1 MAAAELV
8 EAAAT
13 ELVVAVM
20 EGVEAVSKPAAA
32 VKVGEVEGN
41 KPVVAAARVTAVVE
55 VAENKPVAAAAKEKA
70 VVEAAEVRVMM
81 EVNVK
86 VDWNPEMAE
95 VEVKNREK
103 AEKPEQKPAAST
115 ATNSLTRKRLTL
127 RRRPLFRPTRQAIPA
142 IINLGQRQTSRR
154 LTDKE
159 VIRKRKILKLR
170 KLTYTLRNCPGK
182 HIMTHIQLLQ
192 ANHLA
197 DLLRQRPQQLVEAHI
212 SHIPNAR
219 RQTPVELIIR
229 HHNHRHRRI
238 PKIIRQFEGEPVM
251 VYENRIQRLVKQ
263 GRGNRPFELIE
274 PDVQIDQLRQA
285 ENHVRELP
293 GEPVVTHVQLVQPLQ
308 ILEFLRD
315 RPAEPVRVEVENRE
329 IRQQAEL
336 LRQESGY
343 VAVVEVNAGDRP
355 DLAIFRRPIAKHVG
369 VVTHVRPDPIRSK
382 VARI

>member
-1 MAAAELV
+1 
-8 EAAAT
+8 
-13 ELVVAVM
+13 M
-20 EGVEAVSKPAAA
+20 EPGDGGGVKTGGGENPGEGGG
-32 VKVGEVEGN
+32 VKIGGG
-41 KPVVAAARVTAVVE
+41 
-55 VAENKPVAAAAKEKA
+55 
-70 VVEAAEVRVMM
+70 
-81 EVNVK
+81 
-86 VDWNPEMAE
+86 
-95 VEVKNREK
+95 
-103 AEKPEQKPAAST
+103 EKPGDGGGA
-115 ATNSLTRKRLTL
+115 
-127 RRRPLFRPTRQAIPA
+127 
-142 IINLGQRQTSRR
+142 
-154 LTDKE
+154 
-159 VIRKRKILKLR
+159 
-170 KLTYTLRNCPGK
+170 GK
-182 HIMTHIQLLQ
+182 GG
-192 ANHLA
+192 
-197 DLLRQRPQQLVEAHI
+197 DGRGGEGREGI

-251 VYENRIQRLVKQ
+251 VYENRVQRLVKQ

-336 LRQESGY
+336 LRQESGN

-355 DLAIFRRPIAKHVG
+355 DLAVFRRPIAKHVG